1 MIIYTLKV
9 IFLNCR
15 NLAFLPL
22 LECKKRKSKSHGKC
36 KNGNIKRKICTE
48 KRKTKDLSTALKNHE
63 IQKYRN
69 TNFIYSRTSNK
80 LTLAMYS
87 Y

>member
-36 KNGNIKRKICTE
+36 KNGNIKRK
-48 KRKTKDLSTALKNHE
+48 TKDLSTALKTHE

-69 TNFIYSRTSNK
+69 TNFIYSRKSNK